1 MEEKVERIVALLE
14 AKLGKQFPAKP
25 HLRLAECAP
34 QGMDAAVRESHLRMI
49 RSLRRSYRA
58 YSMDLIV
65 NRATLGKGSIDDLSD
80 AEVLAL
86 HKDMHRAIDCI
97 QNDIPFDIAGL
108 IGEEPSCNLAS

>member
-1 MEEKVERIVALLE
+1 MLE

-86 HKDMHRAIDCI
+86 HKDMHLS
-97 QNDIPFDIAGL
+97 L
-108 IGEEPSCNLAS
+108 IHI